1 MHELAVT
8 EEILRKAEEIA
19 EQEQANKVTDIYLE
33 IGKLSGIM
41 DESVQF
47 YWDALCKNT
56 VCEEAN
62 LHFESIP
69 AKIHCGD
76 CGNEYELEHDLIPC
90 PACSSMNIKISDG
103 DEFILKSIEVE
114 K

>member
-19 EQEQANKVTDIYLE
+19 QQEQAIKVTEIYLE
-33 IGKLSGIM
+33 IGTLSGII

-47 YWDALCKNT
+47 YWNALCKET
-56 VCEEAN
+56 VCAEAI
-62 LHFESIP
+62 LHFEAVP
-69 AKIHCGD
+69 ARIHCED

-90 PACSSMNIKISDG
+90 PACSSMNLKIAG
-103 DEFILKSIEVE
+103 GEEFILKSIEVE